1 MDSPSSTKQ
10 PRRSPLQRR
19 GLANG
24 DRMLPVTPN
33 TRNDVNTA
41 RERVSHT
48 SEQGSI
54 SSGKENQVR
63 RSGGSVKRLTGSS
76 ALRDY
81 ETLDEST
88 QSLSPSICAENH
100 LQSDADTRTHPSYNR
115 KDKSLGLLCE
125 NFLNLCGTE
134 EGECISLDEAS
145 SRLGVERRR
154 IYDIVNVLE
163 SVEILIRKAKNRYT
177 WHGCSRLTQALQTL
191 KDLALRD
198 YGLGEFAN
206 TSTDERSST
215 ATNNCDSDDE
225 DEERKNL
232 PSQESEGCASVLS
245 QQSAAPTAKA
255 DYRREKSLGL
265 LSQKFVQLFLVSQ
278 TQVVSLDDAARL
290 LLGGCKDASKF
301 KTKVRRL
308 YDIANILSSLKLI
321 EKTHIAENR
330 KPAFRWL
337 GTKDDLVGPATRMR
351 ITGNEFQSQNASQ
364 SLNCSSLSIQKTQ
377 RGLKRACMDAP
388 RAEATPSKRTALK
401 PLQPRDSNTMT
412 PHSRDVI
419 NKPVPL
425 YPRASQ
431 VDSPVSDPR
440 TLNFTASPHD
450 AAESPTAR
458 GTPRKSTGGWREW
471 GDSIQ
476 TQAIPITPPWSAQCC
491 DHAGSSNAVALP
503 GTSSPICTPGITS
516 QTPGTPTMTPM
527 SGRSCC
533 TCQSR
538 GSLDNLFPFRP
549 PGALFN
555 PFFPPPPFPML
566 PQLAAAAAA
575 AGFPFPPTGFVPEQF
590 LGSDPTRSQDC
601 SQHRVDNGITAAAA
615 LQYQNEA
622 LGHMFAHY
630 TEAWK
635 SWYLQAAS
643 MVNPSCF
650 ETPPPAPRP
659 RSPQSPS

>member
-1 MDSPSSTKQ
+1 MQ
-10 PRRSPLQRR
+10 
-19 GLANG
+19 
-24 DRMLPVTPN
+24 
-33 TRNDVNTA
+33 
-41 RERVSHT
+41 
-48 SEQGSI
+48 
-54 SSGKENQVR
+54 
-63 RSGGSVKRLTGSS
+63 
-76 ALRDY
+76 
-81 ETLDEST
+81 
-88 QSLSPSICAENH
+88 
-100 LQSDADTRTHPSYNR
+100 
-115 KDKSLGLLCE
+115 
-125 NFLNLCGTE
+125 
-134 EGECISLDEAS
+134 
-145 SRLGVERRR
+145 
-154 IYDIVNVLE
+154 
-163 SVEILIRKAKNRYT
+163 
-177 WHGCSRLTQALQTL
+177 
-191 KDLALRD
+191 
-198 YGLGEFAN
+198 
-206 TSTDERSST
+206 
-215 ATNNCDSDDE
+215 
-225 DEERKNL
+225 
-232 PSQESEGCASVLS
+232 
-245 QQSAAPTAKA
+245 
-255 DYRREKSLGL
+255 
-265 LSQKFVQLFLVSQ
+265 
-278 TQVVSLDDAARL
+278 
-290 LLGGCKDASKF
+290 
-301 KTKVRRL
+301 
-308 YDIANILSSLKLI
+308 
-321 EKTHIAENR
+321 THIAENR

-458 GTPRKSTGGWREW
+458 GTPRKSTGKYVHCDFCLQWHLYLMSIALQVPLKLFNGSWIWSLYIYISVCVCVGLLRCVYMCLSQIYFLSSTASPFDAGGWREW

-615 LQYQNEA
+615 LQYQNEGEFFIHVHFHLRIDRISLHLA
-622 LGHMFAHY
+622 
-630 TEAWK
+630 
-635 SWYLQAAS
+635 
-643 MVNPSCF
+643 
-650 ETPPPAPRP
+650 
-659 RSPQSPS
+659 